1 MYWLFYSDITYIV
14 LVLPMVILSLWAQ
27 IKVKSTYNKFSTV
40 YSRSGMTAEMA
51 VRKILDSNGLF
62 NVGIT
67 RVPGELTD
75 HYDPRTNTIALSD
88 SVYGST
94 SVAAIGVAAHEAGHA
109 IQHAVGYTPIKIRT
123 SMVPVTNIGST
134 LSMPLVIIGLILGN
148 YYLAMV
154 GVIFFSLTTVFQL
167 VTLPTEF
174 DASRRAVKALSG
186 YGYMNDEELKGT
198 KKVLSAAAMTYLAA
212 LFVSIMSLLR
222 LLLIVGGGRRRD

>member
-1 MYWLFYSDITYIV
+1 
-14 LVLPMVILSLWAQ
+14 MVILSLWAQ
-27 IKVKSTYNKFSTV
+27 IKVKTTYSKYSTV
-40 YSRSGMTAEMA
+40 HSRSGMTAEVA

-109 IQHAVGYTPIKIRT
+109 IQHAVGYAPIKMRT
-123 SMVPVTNIGST
+123 AMVPVTNIGSF
-134 LSMPLVIIGLILGN
+134 LSIPLVVIGLLLSN
-148 YYLAMV
+148 YYLAMI
-154 GVIFFSLTTVFQL
+154 GVVFFALTTVFQL

-174 DASRRAVKALSG
+174 DASRRAIKALGG
-186 YGYMNDEELKGT
+186 YGYLNDEELKGT

-222 LLLIVGGGRRRD
+222 LLLIVSGGRRRD

>member
-40 YSRSGMTAEMA
+40 YSRSGMTAEVA

-67 RVPGELTD
+67 RVQGELTD

-109 IQHAVGYTPIKIRT
+109 IQHAVGYAPIKIRT

-154 GVIFFSLTTVFQL
+154 GVVFFALTTVFQL

-186 YGYMNDEELKGT
+186 YGYLNDEELKGT

-222 LLLIVGGGRRRD
+222 LLLIVSGGRRRR

>member
-1 MYWLFYSDITYIV
+1 MWIDWPYIV
-14 LVLPMVILSLWAQ
+14 LVVPMLIVSLWAQ
-27 IKVKSTYNKFSTV
+27 IKVKTTYQKYSTV
-40 YSRSGMTAEMA
+40 HSRSGMTAEVA

-109 IQHAVGYTPIKIRT
+109 IQHAVGYGPIKVRT
-123 SMVPVTNIGST
+123 AIVPITNIGSH
-134 LSMPLVIIGLILGN
+134 LSMPLFIIGILLAN
-148 YYLAMV
+148 EYLAYA
-154 GVIFFSLTTVFQL
+154 GIILFSLTVVFQL

-174 DASRRAVKALSG
+174 NASRRAVKALGG

-212 LFVSIMSLLR
+212 LFVALASLLR
-222 LLLIVGGGRRRD
+222 LLLIVSGGRRRD

>member
-1 MYWLFYSDITYIV
+1 MWIDWPYIV
-14 LVLPMVILSLWAQ
+14 LVVPMLIISMWAQ
-27 IKVKSTYNKFSTV
+27 IRVNSTYKKYSKVFS
-40 YSRSGMTAEMA
+40 RAGMTAEVA

-75 HYDPRTNTIALSD
+75 HYDPRSNTIALSD
-88 SVYGST
+88 SVYGSS

-109 IQHAVGYTPIKIRT
+109 IQHAVGYGPIKLRT
-123 SMVPVTNIGST
+123 ALVPVTNIGSR
-134 LSMPLVIIGLILGN
+134 LAMPLFIIGLLLAYQPLAYAGIIL
-148 YYLAMV
+148 
-154 GVIFFSLTTVFQL
+154 FSLTVVFQL

-174 DASRRAVKALSG
+174 DASRRAVKALGG

-212 LFVSIMSLLR
+212 LFVALASLLR
-222 LLLIVGGGRRRD
+222 LLLIVSGRRRD

>member
-1 MYWLFYSDITYIV
+1 MV
-14 LVLPMVILSLWAQ
+14 LLSIWAQ
-27 IKVKSTYNKFSTV
+27 VKVKSTYNKYSTV

-51 VRKILDSNGLF
+51 VRKILDTNGLF
-62 NVGIT
+62 HVGIT

-75 HYDPRTNTIALSD
+75 HFDPRTNTIALSD

-94 SVAAIGVAAHEAGHA
+94 PVAAIGVAAHEAGHA
-109 IQHAVGYTPIKIRT
+109 IQHAVGYAPIKIRS
-123 SMVPVTNIGST
+123 SMVPVTNFGST
-134 LSMPLVIIGLILGN
+134 LSIPLVIIGLIVGN
-148 YYLAMV
+148 YYLALA
-154 GVIFFSLTTVFQL
+154 GVILFSLTTVFQL

-174 DASRRAVKALSG
+174 DASRRAVQALSG

-212 LFVSIMSLLR
+212 LFVSVMSLLR

>member
-1 MYWLFYSDITYIV
+1 MWIDWPYIV
-14 LVLPMVILSLWAQ
+14 LVVPMLIISLWAQ
-27 IKVKSTYNKFSTV
+27 IKVKSTYQKYSTV

-62 NVGIT
+62 HVGIT

-75 HYDPRTNTIALSD
+75 HYDPRSNTIALSD

-109 IQHAVGYTPIKIRT
+109 IQHAVGYGPIKLRT
-123 SMVPVTNIGST
+123 ALVPVTNIGSR
-134 LSMPLVIIGLILGN
+134 LSMPLFIIGLLLANQPLAYAGIIL
-148 YYLAMV
+148 
-154 GVIFFSLTTVFQL
+154 FSLTVVFQL

-174 DASRRAVKALSG
+174 NASYRAVKALEGG
-186 YGYMNDEELKGT
+186 YFNDEELKGT

-212 LFVSIMSLLR
+212 LFVALASLLR
-222 LLLIVGGGRRRD
+222 LLLIVNGRRRD

>member
-1 MYWLFYSDITYIV
+1 MWIDWPYIV
-14 LVLPMVILSLWAQ
+14 LVVPMLIVSIWAQ
-27 IKVKSTYNKFSTV
+27 IKVKTTYQKYSTV
-40 YSRSGMTAEMA
+40 HSRSGMTAEVA

-109 IQHAVGYTPIKIRT
+109 IQHAVGYGPIKLRT
-123 SMVPVTNIGST
+123 ALVPVTNIGSR
-134 LSMPLVIIGLILGN
+134 LAMPLFIIGLILA
-148 YYLAMV
+148 YQPLAYA
-154 GVIFFSLTTVFQL
+154 GIILFSLTVVFQL

-174 DASRRAVKALSG
+174 NASRRAVKALDG

-212 LFVSIMSLLR
+212 LFVALASLLR
-222 LLLIVGGGRRRD
+222 LLLIVSGRRRD

>member
-1 MYWLFYSDITYIV
+1 MFFDWTYLIIV
-14 LVLPMVILSLWAQ
+14 MPMVLIAMWAQ
-27 IKVKSTYNKFSTV
+27 IKVQSTYKKYSTV
-40 YSRSGMTAEMA
+40 YSRAGMTAEVA
-51 VRKILDSNGLF
+51 VRKILDSNGLY

-109 IQHAVGYTPIKIRT
+109 IQHAVGYGPIKVRT
-123 SMVPVTNIGST
+123 AMVPVTNIGSK
-134 LSMPLVIIGLILGN
+134 LSMPLVILGLLLS
-148 YYLAMV
+148 YYPLAYAGIV
-154 GVIFFSLTTVFQL
+154 LFGLTTVFQL

-174 DASRRAVKALSG
+174 NASRRAVQALGG
-186 YGYMNDEELKGT
+186 YGYLNDEELKGT

-212 LFVSIMSLLR
+212 LFVSLASLLR
-222 LLLIVGGGRRRD
+222 LLIIVGGGRRRD

>member
-1 MYWLFYSDITYIV
+1 MWIDWPYIV
-14 LVLPMVILSLWAQ
+14 LVVPMLIVSLWAQ
-27 IKVKSTYNKFSTV
+27 IKVKTTYQKYSTV
-40 YSRSGMTAEMA
+40 HSRMGLTAEMA

-75 HYDPRTNTIALSD
+75 HFDPRTNTIALSD

-109 IQHAVGYTPIKIRT
+109 IQHAVGYGPIKLR
-123 SMVPVTNIGST
+123 SALVPVTNIGSH
-134 LSMPLVIIGLILGN
+134 LSMPLFIIGILLAN
-148 YYLAMV
+148 EYLAYA
-154 GVIFFSLTTVFQL
+154 GIILFSLTVVFQL

-174 DASRRAVKALSG
+174 DASRRAVKALGG
-186 YGYMNDEELKGT
+186 YGYMNDDELKGT

-212 LFVSIMSLLR
+212 LFVALASLLR
-222 LLLIVGGGRRRD
+222 LLLIVNGGRRRD

>member
-1 MYWLFYSDITYIV
+1 MWIDWPYIV
-14 LVLPMVILSLWAQ
+14 LVVPMLIISLWAQ
-27 IKVKSTYNKFSTV
+27 IKVKTTYQKYSTV
-40 YSRSGMTAEMA
+40 YSRSGMTAEVA

-109 IQHAVGYTPIKIRT
+109 IQHAVGYGPIKLR
-123 SMVPVTNIGST
+123 SAMVPVTNIGSR
-134 LSMPLVIIGLILGN
+134 LAMPLFIIGLLLAYQPLAYAGIIL
-148 YYLAMV
+148 
-154 GVIFFSLTTVFQL
+154 FSLTVVFQL

-174 DASRRAVKALSG
+174 DASRRAVKALGG
-186 YGYMNDEELKGT
+186 YGYLDDTELKGT
-198 KKVLSAAAMTYLAA
+198 KRVLSAAAMTYLAA
-212 LFVSIMSLLR
+212 LFVALASLLR
-222 LLLIVGGGRRRD
+222 LLIIVGGGRRRD

>member
-1 MYWLFYSDITYIV
+1 MFFDWTYLVIVMPMV
-14 LVLPMVILSLWAQ
+14 LVAMWAQ
-27 IKVKSTYNKFSTV
+27 IKVQSTYKKYSTV
-40 YSRSGMTAEMA
+40 YSRSGMTAEVA
-51 VRKILDSNGLF
+51 VRKILDTNGLF

-109 IQHAVGYTPIKIRT
+109 IQHAVGYGPIKVR
-123 SMVPVTNIGST
+123 SAMVPITNIGSR
-134 LSMPLVIIGLILGN
+134 LSMPLVILGIIFGYYPLAYAGIILF
-148 YYLAMV
+148 
-154 GVIFFSLTTVFQL
+154 GVTTVFQL

-174 DASRRAVKALSG
+174 NASRRAVQALGG

-212 LFVSIMSLLR
+212 LFVSLASLLR

>member
-1 MYWLFYSDITYIV
+1 MWIDWPYIV
-14 LVLPMVILSLWAQ
+14 LVVPMLIISLWAQ
-27 IKVKSTYNKFSTV
+27 IKVKSTYQKYSSV

-62 NVGIT
+62 HVGIT

-75 HYDPRTNTIALSD
+75 HYDPRSNTIALSD

-109 IQHAVGYTPIKIRT
+109 IQHAVGYGPIKLRT
-123 SMVPVTNIGST
+123 ALVPVTNIGSR
-134 LSMPLVIIGLILGN
+134 LSMPLFIIGLLLANQPLAYAGIIL
-148 YYLAMV
+148 
-154 GVIFFSLTTVFQL
+154 FSLTVVFQL

-174 DASRRAVKALSG
+174 NASYRAVKALEGG
-186 YGYMNDEELKGT
+186 YFNDEELKGT

-212 LFVSIMSLLR
+212 LFVALASLLR
-222 LLLIVGGGRRRD
+222 LLLIVNGGRRRD

>member
-1 MYWLFYSDITYIV
+1 MWIDWPYIV
-14 LVLPMVILSLWAQ
+14 LVVPMLIVSLWAQ
-27 IKVKSTYNKFSTV
+27 IKVKTTYQKYSTV
-40 YSRSGMTAEMA
+40 HSRSGMTAEVA

-109 IQHAVGYTPIKIRT
+109 IQHAVGYGPIKLRT
-123 SMVPVTNIGST
+123 ALVPVTNIGSH
-134 LSMPLVIIGLILGN
+134 LSMPLFIIGILLAN
-148 YYLAMV
+148 EYLAYA
-154 GVIFFSLTTVFQL
+154 GIILFSLTVVFQL

-174 DASRRAVKALSG
+174 NASRRAVKSLGG

-212 LFVSIMSLLR
+212 LFVALASLLR

>member
-1 MYWLFYSDITYIV
+1 MLII
-14 LVLPMVILSLWAQ
+14 SLWAQ
-27 IKVKSTYNKFSTV
+27 IKVKSTYQKYSSV

-62 NVGIT
+62 HVGIT

-75 HYDPRTNTIALSD
+75 HYDPRSNTIALSD

-109 IQHAVGYTPIKIRT
+109 IQHAVGYGPIKLRT
-123 SMVPVTNIGST
+123 ALVPVTNIGSR
-134 LSMPLVIIGLILGN
+134 LSMPLFIIGLLLANQPLAYAGIIL
-148 YYLAMV
+148 
-154 GVIFFSLTTVFQL
+154 FSLTVVFQL

-174 DASRRAVKALSG
+174 NASYRAVKALEGG
-186 YGYMNDEELKGT
+186 YFNDEELKGT

-212 LFVSIMSLLR
+212 LFVALASLLR
-222 LLLIVGGGRRRD
+222 LLLIVNGRRRD

>member
-14 LVLPMVILSLWAQ
+14 LVLPMLLLSLWAQ

-67 RVPGELTD
+67 RVQGELTD

-109 IQHAVGYTPIKIRT
+109 IQHAVGYAPIKIRT

-154 GVIFFSLTTVFQL
+154 GVVFFALTTVFQL

-186 YGYMNDEELKGT
+186 YGYLNDEELKGT

-222 LLLIVGGGRRRD
+222 LLLIVSGGRRRR

>member
-1 MYWLFYSDITYIV
+1 MLIV
-14 LVLPMVILSLWAQ
+14 SLWAQ
-27 IKVKSTYNKFSTV
+27 IKVKTTYQKYSTV
-40 YSRSGMTAEMA
+40 HSRSGMTAEVA

-109 IQHAVGYTPIKIRT
+109 IQHAVGYGPIKVRT
-123 SMVPVTNIGST
+123 AIVPITNIGSR
-134 LSMPLVIIGLILGN
+134 LAMPLFIIGILLAN
-148 YYLAMV
+148 EYLAYA
-154 GVIFFSLTTVFQL
+154 GIILFSLTVVFQL

-174 DASRRAVKALSG
+174 NASRRAVKALGG

-212 LFVSIMSLLR
+212 LFVALASLLR
-222 LLLIVGGGRRRD
+222 LLLIVSGGRRRD

>member
-1 MYWLFYSDITYIV
+1 MV
-14 LVLPMVILSLWAQ
+14 LLSIWAQ
-27 IKVKSTYNKFSTV
+27 VKVKSTYNKYSTV

-51 VRKILDSNGLF
+51 VRKILDTNGLF
-62 NVGIT
+62 HVGIT

-75 HYDPRTNTIALSD
+75 HFDPRTNTIALSD

-109 IQHAVGYTPIKIRT
+109 IQHAVGYAPIKIRS
-123 SMVPVTNIGST
+123 SMVPVTNFGST
-134 LSMPLVIIGLILGN
+134 LSMPLIIIGLIVGN
-148 YYLAMV
+148 YYLALA
-154 GVIFFSLTTVFQL
+154 GVILFSLTTVFQL

-174 DASRRAVKALSG
+174 DASRRAVQALSG

-212 LFVSIMSLLR
+212 LFVSVMSLLR

>member
-1 MYWLFYSDITYIV
+1 MLIV
-14 LVLPMVILSLWAQ
+14 SLWAQ
-27 IKVKSTYNKFSTV
+27 IKVKTTYQKYSTV
-40 YSRSGMTAEMA
+40 HSRSGMTAEVA

-109 IQHAVGYTPIKIRT
+109 IQHAVGYGPIKVRT
-123 SMVPVTNIGST
+123 AIVPITNIGSH
-134 LSMPLVIIGLILGN
+134 LSMPLFIIGILLAN
-148 YYLAMV
+148 EYLAYA
-154 GVIFFSLTTVFQL
+154 GIILFSLTVVFQL

-174 DASRRAVKALSG
+174 NASRRAVKALGG

-212 LFVSIMSLLR
+212 LFVALASLLR
-222 LLLIVGGGRRRD
+222 LLLIVSGGRRRD

>member
-1 MYWLFYSDITYIV
+1 MWIDWPYIV
-14 LVLPMVILSLWAQ
+14 LVVPMLIVSLWAQ
-27 IKVKSTYNKFSTV
+27 IKVKTTYQKYSTV
-40 YSRSGMTAEMA
+40 HSRSGMTAEVA

-109 IQHAVGYTPIKIRT
+109 IQHAVGYGPIKLRT
-123 SMVPVTNIGST
+123 ALVPVTNIGSH
-134 LSMPLVIIGLILGN
+134 LSMPLFIIGILLAN
-148 YYLAMV
+148 EYLAYA
-154 GVIFFSLTTVFQL
+154 GIILFSLTVVFQL

-174 DASRRAVKALSG
+174 NASRRAVNALGG

-212 LFVSIMSLLR
+212 LFVALASLLR